1 MRQLGFKTPAYRLYA
16 PWLHR
21 LTRLRSWVES
31 RWHSGTSDEQT
42 ALTNVYWD
50 RYLARRF
57 NEEAPALGGIAAT
70 ANTEVRRGDR
80 VFILGCGASIAR
92 LGNAVWPQLAK
103 FDAIGVNY
111 FYVHPFRPRY
121 HFIEVGRSEEALAAL
136 HDELLNN
143 PERKNEIVYLQIRHL
158 LNNDAVLNTPS
169 GQTGLTSAPGRAR
182 LYSPTTLPTR
192 NQALLS
198 RLLKR
203 YYLNTAE
210 PLIHHSS
217 NLDCAI
223 NFAVRQG
230 YREICLLGVDLSGN
244 QYFFDLE
251 SNNQAFSR
259 AQAAIDADYRA
270 CHWDRQ
276 PGQIHATAN
285 PAITN
290 KLGCLTIGDYLNL
303 VDQQVLRPAGIQLA
317 VCNPQS
323 LLVNHIAYRAL
334 DDVLRYKD

>member
-21 LTRLRSWVES
+21 LTRLRGWLDS
-31 RWHSGTSDEQT
+31 RWHGGGPDEQRE
-42 ALTNVYWD
+42 LTNIYWD
-50 RYLARRF
+50 RYLAGRF
-57 NEEAPALGGIAAT
+57 NEEAPALGGIT
-70 ANTEVRRGDR
+70 ADTMSTGARRSDR

-92 LGNAVWPQLAK
+92 IDDATWQQLAL
-103 FDAIGVNY
+103 FDSIGVNY

-121 HFIEVGRSEEALAAL
+121 HLIEVGRSAEALAAV

-143 PERKNEIVYLQIRHL
+143 PERQHEIVYMQIRHL
-158 LNNDAVLNTPS
+158 LNNDFVLN
-169 GQTGLTSAPGRAR
+169 SAPGRPLLHCPPQRTR

-192 NQALLS
+192 DQALLS

-203 YYLNTAE
+203 YYLATRE

-244 QYFFDLE
+244 QYFFDLP
-251 SNNQAFSR
+251 SDSPAFAR
-259 AQAAIDADYRA
+259 AKAAIEADYRA
-270 CHWDRQ
+270 CQWDRQ
-276 PGQIHATAN
+276 PDQIHATAN
-285 PAITN
+285 RTITD
-290 KLGCLTIGDYLNL
+290 KLGCLSICNYLQL
-303 VDQQVLRPAGIQLA
+303 VDQAVLKPNGIQLA

-323 LLVNHIAYRAL
+323 LLVNHISYRAL
-334 DDVLRYKD
+334 DDALRH